1 MAYNEEVVYMTSM
14 VTITNVKTH
23 IDAINLELMKLSQN
37 LGYIDDD
44 VAKILENI
52 IAQMRGIEYD
62 VENDK

>member
-1 MAYNEEVVYMTSM
+1 MTSM
-14 VTITNVKTH
+14 ATIASVKTH
-23 IDAINLELMKLSQN
+23 IDIVHLELIKLSQN

-62 VENDK
+62 VENGK